1 MSLYQAGQFVNG
13 VKKLAIGTVSGTQDN
28 YSIVL
33 NANGSTGVDTLRTS
47 SFYVSPVRTD
57 LTNSSNIMGYSQT
70 RKEVMDTGVPII
82 GGLIVQNSY
91 AAPAILPQSYDC
103 DLRTSTK
110 KIVVFAKWNASASAV
125 SGILTIDTKINQ
137 FLTLYTPRVSITQ
150 ITFPYPIMYQIEAD
164 SGSSN
169 LLTIQMYITAGLK
182 TIGGNPVTQ
191 IGADD
196 IYKIVVTFER
206 DV

>member
-47 SFYVSPVRTD
+47 SFYVSPMRTD

-82 GGLIVQNSY
+82 GGLTIKNSY
-91 AAPAILPQSYDC
+91 AAPLALPLSYDC

-125 SGILTIDTKINQ
+125 SGLLTIDTKINQ

-150 ITFPYPIMYQIEAD
+150 VTFPYPLMYQIYAD
-164 SGSSN
+164 AGNSN